1 MIVIDIESERN
12 HNLNEK
18 QTHNPWGE
26 TFENII
32 NKFLLLIFNIF
43 FKIIFHFFAKRKDTL
58 RKKRPEGVWLRSAS
72 GQAWRLSLSTSFG
85 TQKSIKKKIKNPK
98 HKKIK

>member
-1 MIVIDIESERN
+1 MIVIDIENERN

-26 TFENII
+26 TLENI

-43 FKIIFHFFAKRKDTL
+43 FKNIFHFFAKRKDTL
-58 RKKRPEGVWLRSAS
+58 RKKRPEGVWLHSAS

-85 TQKSIKKKIKNPK
+85 TQKIDKKKIKNPK